1 MKKLYILLLGFL
13 FLPFAACDEVAESDR
28 YLPMD
33 EVAPA
38 RAVLL
43 EDFTGQFCVN
53 CPDAHEVID
62 NLEHLYGDSLV
73 IAVAIHAGVY
83 GVPESD
89 NPNFV
94 GLMQPEGNEYADY
107 WNIQGYPSGLVDR
120 VSPASSNIG
129 EWATLVRQALEQETN
144 LDIDLTASEITGDSL
159 SVAVTLRPA
168 GDITGKLQVW
178 VIENHIIAYQRDVE
192 KGDIMDYEHNHVYRA
207 SVNGT
212 WGEEVSLEANVY
224 RHADYALPIKKN
236 WARENL
242 AIVAFVY
249 NDGGVVQAAKAPLAP
264 MNTEIIKTK

>member
-1 MKKLYILLLGFL
+1 MKKLYTLLLGFL
-13 FLPFAACDEVAESDR
+13 FLPFAACDEVAENDR

-43 EDFTGQFCVN
+43 EDFTGQRCVN
-53 CPDAHEVID
+53 CPDAHKTIE
-62 NLEHLYGDSLV
+62 EMEQLYGDSLV
-73 IAVAIHAGVY
+73 IAVAIHAG
-83 GVPESD
+83 
-89 NPNFV
+89 NFGMSEERYPGI

-107 WNIQGYPSGLVDR
+107 WNIQSYPSGLIDR
-120 VSPASSNIG
+120 VSPASSNMA
-129 EWATLVRQALEQETN
+129 EWSALVRKALEQETD
-144 LDIDLTASEITGDSL
+144 LDIDLTAREIAGDSL
-159 SVAVTLRPA
+159 SIAVTLRPA

-178 VIENHIIAYQRDVE
+178 VIENHIIAYQDDHG
-192 KGDIMDYEHNHVYRA
+192 KAILDYEHNHVYRA

-224 RHADYALPIKKN
+224 RHADYALPIKEN
-236 WARENL
+236 WTRENL

-249 NDGGVVQAAKAPLAP
+249 NDGGVVQAAKAPLAL